1 MLLYSFSA
9 QIVLTPVSCWCTSI
23 DVDCG
28 IWLFLGYC
36 LFGGQF
42 LTLKDA
48 PSTSR
53 ILPAPSLES
62 AVSPRIPSF
71 FYQWII
77 LESKMWAL
85 GVLFASWVSFLIGSL
100 SWHNKEIYVCILT
113 CVYAHISIFFFFLHP
128 PPEAYVSSLVR
139 GCIRA
144 IFSTP
149 LLFIDFLMVI
159 LTGVR
164 WYLIVVLICRLFKNN
179 NYYKF
184 WV

>member
-1 MLLYSFSA
+1 MLLYSFCA
-9 QIVLTPVSCWCTSI
+9 QIVLTPVSYWCPSI

-28 IWLFLGYC
+28 DLVVLGVLSLWGTVFDTKRCSKHFSYTSC
-36 LFGGQF
+36 PKPGISCFS
-42 LTLKDA
+42 KD
-48 PSTSR
+48 
-53 ILPAPSLES
+53 
-62 AVSPRIPSF
+62 PSF

-113 CVYAHISIFFFFLHP
+113 CVYAHISIFFFFLHA

-179 NYYKF
+179 N
-184 WV
+184 